1 MGGLPGGGYI
11 PAPEYHNPDPLVRL
25 IGPANEGKVKVE
37 GVETTALIDT
47 GACMSAITKSFAEA
61 LELELKSLDS
71 ILDIEGT
78 GGGKVPYHGYVECR
92 LNLPQVEKFDHD
104 ILMLVIDDSQYGARV
119 PIQIGTL
126 HIDMAI
132 DLATNEERMKF
143 KRRWERAEMASYLR
157 MASMQTD
164 STKPIIDLDEITG
177 NIHLTHDL
185 SLGPFE
191 TATVSGL
198 LKGPVKNSTYY
209 KRVNVSVEPMSS
221 HLNDDSKYCAVPGY
235 TFLKP
240 GSHRIHMMMKNL
252 TARTVTVHQGV
263 KIATMCAAN
272 IVPHMLAPEEVK
284 NFPQNNEYDV
294 TIKMK
299 GASLVTRE
307 RRSSVEGDTQ
317 SGIVKPPHR
326 RNTIEEEKPE
336 IQQVPLEGEQLEKL
350 YELTKLAEGTAGWM
364 EEQQQRAKD
373 VIKKYSFL
381 FAMGTLDLGR
391 TNLVKH
397 KIELTDYTPIK
408 DRYRRIPPHQYEE
421 VRKHLK
427 EMLDVGAIRRSNSPW
442 ASPAVLVRKKD
453 GSLRFCIDLRK
464 LNARTIK
471 DAYSLPRIEDALDSL
486 NGACIF
492 TSLDLKSGY
501 WQVELDESSIPLT
514 AFTVGPLGFYECVRM
529 PFGLTNAPA
538 TFQRLMQSCLGELHL
553 EWCIIYLDDII
564 IFSKNPDDHLTRLEG
579 VFERLAKAGLKL
591 KPSKCEFFR
600 SSLKYLGHI
609 VSKDG
614 IAMDPKKVTAILN
627 WPKPK
632 TVTKVWSFTG
642 FTNYY
647 RRFIKGYAKVA
658 RPLHEL
664 TSGENGKKKHSK
676 VQWTERCQ
684 ESFDS
689 LKKICSESPVLAYA
703 DYTKPF
709 VLHTDASTTGLG
721 AVLYQKQE
729 DGKERVIAYASRT
742 LNKAERNYDAHKLEF
757 LALKWV
763 ITDRFHEY
771 LYGATFEV
779 FTDNNPL
786 TYILSIAKLD
796 AMGHRWVASLG
807 PYNFK
812 LNYKPGKLNTDADSL
827 SRINWQTVDPTQ
839 VRATMDLAQVDRTLI
854 LDPEIKGQQSV
865 ESPFPSKSLQ
875 VGIENQRWKRRQH
888 EDSEIRKIIE
898 MKEQDTWSTYRY
910 SKLDDE
916 SMKCYV
922 KVRTDLEMENEL
934 LYRRIRLKDQ
944 EEDTYQFVVP
954 RKYRLLALEL
964 LHDQFGHLG
973 IDRTT
978 VLATK
983 RFYWPHM
990 TEEIRKY
997 IQNCER
1003 CIRFKQKPEQS
1014 PLKPLRAS
1022 YPLELIHMDF
1032 LRIGGKEDK
1041 NANVLVITDHF
1052 TRFAQAYVTGNQQ
1065 ATTAAKVFIDKFVTN
1080 YGYPERILTD
1090 QAQAFNGKLYEA
1102 LCKQAKI
1109 KKIRMT
1115 PYHPQTNGQCEWF
1128 NRTLMMMLGSLP
1140 QNSKVNWQD
1149 RVSTL
1154 VHAYNCTTT
1163 RVTGFSP
1170 YFLIFGRE
1178 PRIPADETFGVTFPT
1193 TRRNTIKNYV
1203 ETLRKRLEWAYQ
1215 TATEHIQKD
1224 MERRKLYYDRKT
1236 HCMDIVVGDIILV
1249 RQKVFGTTHKIEDRW
1264 EVPVYI
1270 VLEKHD
1276 DGLTYKVKKIG
1287 DNSDESCKT
1296 LHRNMLYPFMCIQ
1309 NDESEEER
1317 RELVNPP
1324 SKLLCYDTNLLQEA
1338 NLEMISHFEI
1348 V

>member
-1 MGGLPGGGYI
+1 
-11 PAPEYHNPDPLVRL
+11 
-25 IGPANEGKVKVE
+25 
-37 GVETTALIDT
+37 
-47 GACMSAITKSFAEA
+47 MSAITKSFAEA
-61 LELELKSLDS
+61 LELELKPLESV
-71 ILDIEGT
+71 LDIEAT

-92 LNLPQVEKFDHD
+92 LNLPQVEEFDHD
-104 ILMLVIDDSQYGARV
+104 VLMLVIDDSQYGAKV

-132 DLATNEERMKF
+132 DLATDEERMKF
-143 KRRWERAEMASYLR
+143 KRKWERAEMATHLR

-164 STKPIIDLDEITG
+164 SSKPVIDLDEITG
-177 NIHLTHDL
+177 NVHLTHNL

-191 TATVSGL
+191 TATISGL
-198 LKGPVKNSTYY
+198 LKGSVKNSAYY
-209 KRVNVSVEPMSS
+209 KRVNVSVEPISS

-240 GSHRIHMMMKNL
+240 GSHRIHVMMKNL
-252 TARTVTVHQGV
+252 TARTVAIHQGV
-263 KIATMCAAN
+263 KVATMSAAN

-284 NFPQNNEYDV
+284 VRTPPNQTETTV
-294 TIKMK
+294 KTLMK
-299 GASLVTRE
+299 SASVVGRDERSSPVDGDT
-307 RRSSVEGDTQ
+307 RRSPVDTA
-317 SGIVKPPHR
+317 HR
-326 RNTIEEEKPE
+326 RSAVEEKPE
-336 IQQVPLEGEQLEKL
+336 IDRTPLEGEPLKKL
-350 YELTKLAEGTAGWM
+350 YELTKLAGGTSEWTP
-364 EEQQQRAKD
+364 EQQQRAKD

-381 FAMGTLDLGR
+381 FAMGTLDLGK

-421 VRKHLK
+421 VLKHLK

-442 ASPAVLVRKKD
+442 ASPVVLVRKKD

-538 TFQRLMQSCLGELHL
+538 TFQRLMESCLGELHL

-609 VSKDG
+609 VSKNG
-614 IAMDPKKVTAILN
+614 IATDPKKVKAILD
-627 WPKPK
+627 WPRPK
-632 TVTKVWSFTG
+632 TVTEVCSFTG

-676 VQWTERCQ
+676 VQWTDRCQ

-703 DYTKPF
+703 DYAKPF

-742 LNKAERNYDAHKLEF
+742 LNRAERNYDAHKLEF
-757 LALKWV
+757 LALKWA

-786 TYILSIAKLD
+786 TYILSTAKLD

-839 VRATMDLAQVDRTLI
+839 VRATMDLAQVNRTI
-854 LDPEIKGQQSV
+854 VLDPEVKGQQSV
-865 ESPFPSKSLQ
+865 DSPFPGKELQ
-875 VGIENQRWKRRQH
+875 VGLQVRKWRRRQQ
-888 EDSEIRKIIE
+888 EDPEISKILE
-898 MKEQDTWSTYRY
+898 MMEQDTWSTYKYTR
-910 SKLDDE
+910 LDDE

-922 KVRTDLEMENEL
+922 KVRSELEVENEL

-954 RKYRLLALEL
+954 REYRLLALNL

-978 VLATK
+978 VLATG

-997 IQNCER
+997 IQDCER
-1003 CIRFKQKPEQS
+1003 CVRFKQKPEIS
-1014 PLKPLRAS
+1014 SLKPLKAS
-1022 YPLELIHMDF
+1022 YPLELVHMDF
-1032 LRIGGKEDK
+1032 LRIGGKNDK

-1052 TRFAQAYVTGNQQ
+1052 TRYCQAYVTSNQQ
-1065 ATTAAKVFIDKFVTN
+1065 ATTAAKVFINQFVTN
-1080 YGYPERILTD
+1080 YGYPEIILTD

-1102 LCKQAKI
+1102 MCKEAKI
-1109 KKIRMT
+1109 KKIRT
-1115 PYHPQTNGQCEWF
+1115 SPYRPQTNGQRKRF
-1128 NRTLMMMLGSLP
+1128 NRTLMTMLGALP
-1140 QNSKVNWQD
+1140 KEDKINWQD
-1149 RVSTL
+1149 WVSTL

-1163 RVTGFSP
+1163 RVIGFSP
-1170 YFLIFGRE
+1170 YFLMFGRE
-1178 PRIPADETFGVTFPT
+1178 PRIPADETFGVTFPQ
-1193 TRRNTIKNYV
+1193 TRRQTVKNYV
-1203 ETLRKRLEWAYQ
+1203 ETLRKHLEWAYQ

-1224 MERRKLYYDRKT
+1224 VERRKLYYDRKS
-1236 HCMDIVVGDIILV
+1236 HCMNIVVGDIVLV
-1249 RQKVFGTTHKIEDRW
+1249 RQKVFGTTYKIEDCW

-1276 DGLTYKVKKIG
+1276 DGMTYKIKKIG
-1287 DNSDESCKT
+1287 DNSGESCKY
-1296 LHRNMLYPFMCIQ
+1296 LHRNMLYPFMSVRGV
-1309 NDESEEER
+1309 DGDEEE

-1324 SKLLCYDTNLLQEA
+1324 SKSVYCNAMLLQEA
-1338 NLEMISHFEI
+1338 NSEMDSHFETI
-1348 V
+1348 

>member
-104 ILMLVIDDSQYGARV
+104 VLMLVIDDSQYGARV
-119 PIQIGTL
+119 PVQIGTL

-143 KRRWERAEMASYLR
+143 KRRWEHAEMASYLR

-177 NIHLTHDL
+177 SVHLTHNL

-198 LKGPVKNSTYY
+198 LKGPVKNSAYY
-209 KRVNVSVEPMSS
+209 KHVNVSVEPMSS

-240 GSHRIHMMMKNL
+240 GSHRIHMMMKNM

-272 IVPHMLAPEEVK
+272 IVPHMLALEEGK
-284 NFPQNNEYDV
+284 IQNPPQNNEYDV
-294 TIKMK
+294 KIKMK
-299 GASLVTRE
+299 GASIVTGE
-307 RRSSVEGDTQ
+307 RSSSVEGDTR
-317 SGIVKPPHR
+317 SGIVEPPR
-326 RNTIEEEKPE
+326 RRSTIEEEKPE
-336 IQQVPLEGEQLEKL
+336 VQQAPLEGEQLEKL
-350 YELTKLAEGTAGWM
+350 YELTKLAEGTAGWT
-364 EEQQQRAKD
+364 EEQQQRAKH

-442 ASPAVLVRKKD
+442 ASPVVLVRKKD

-538 TFQRLMQSCLGELHL
+538 TFQRLMESCLGELHL

-600 SSLKYLGHI
+600 NSLKYLGHI
-609 VSKDG
+609 ISRDG
-614 IAMDPKKVTAILN
+614 IATDPKKVAAISN

-632 TVTKVWSFTG
+632 TVTEVRSFTG

-647 RRFIKGYAKVA
+647 RHFIKGYAKVA

-664 TSGENGKKKHSK
+664 TSGENGKKKHSE

-689 LKKICSESPVLAYA
+689 LKKICSESPVLA
-703 DYTKPF
+703 
-709 VLHTDASTTGLG
+709 
-721 AVLYQKQE
+721 
-729 DGKERVIAYASRT
+729 
-742 LNKAERNYDAHKLEF
+742 
-757 LALKWV
+757 
-763 ITDRFHEY
+763 
-771 LYGATFEV
+771 
-779 FTDNNPL
+779 
-786 TYILSIAKLD
+786 
-796 AMGHRWVASLG
+796 
-807 PYNFK
+807 
-812 LNYKPGKLNTDADSL
+812 
-827 SRINWQTVDPTQ
+827 
-839 VRATMDLAQVDRTLI
+839 
-854 LDPEIKGQQSV
+854 
-865 ESPFPSKSLQ
+865 
-875 VGIENQRWKRRQH
+875 
-888 EDSEIRKIIE
+888 
-898 MKEQDTWSTYRY
+898 
-910 SKLDDE
+910 
-916 SMKCYV
+916 
-922 KVRTDLEMENEL
+922 
-934 LYRRIRLKDQ
+934 
-944 EEDTYQFVVP
+944 
-954 RKYRLLALEL
+954 
-964 LHDQFGHLG
+964 
-973 IDRTT
+973 
-978 VLATK
+978 
-983 RFYWPHM
+983 
-990 TEEIRKY
+990 
-997 IQNCER
+997 
-1003 CIRFKQKPEQS
+1003 
-1014 PLKPLRAS
+1014 
-1022 YPLELIHMDF
+1022 
-1032 LRIGGKEDK
+1032 
-1041 NANVLVITDHF
+1041 
-1052 TRFAQAYVTGNQQ
+1052 
-1065 ATTAAKVFIDKFVTN
+1065 
-1080 YGYPERILTD
+1080 
-1090 QAQAFNGKLYEA
+1090 
-1102 LCKQAKI
+1102 
-1109 KKIRMT
+1109 
-1115 PYHPQTNGQCEWF
+1115 
-1128 NRTLMMMLGSLP
+1128 
-1140 QNSKVNWQD
+1140 
-1149 RVSTL
+1149 
-1154 VHAYNCTTT
+1154 
-1163 RVTGFSP
+1163 
-1170 YFLIFGRE
+1170 
-1178 PRIPADETFGVTFPT
+1178 
-1193 TRRNTIKNYV
+1193 
-1203 ETLRKRLEWAYQ
+1203 
-1215 TATEHIQKD
+1215 
-1224 MERRKLYYDRKT
+1224 
-1236 HCMDIVVGDIILV
+1236 
-1249 RQKVFGTTHKIEDRW
+1249 
-1264 EVPVYI
+1264 
-1270 VLEKHD
+1270 
-1276 DGLTYKVKKIG
+1276 
-1287 DNSDESCKT
+1287 
-1296 LHRNMLYPFMCIQ
+1296 
-1309 NDESEEER
+1309 
-1317 RELVNPP
+1317 
-1324 SKLLCYDTNLLQEA
+1324 
-1338 NLEMISHFEI
+1338 
-1348 V
+1348 